1 MPRPTEDFKCGAPV
15 LSAPC
20 RAPQDLSERLKII
33 DESFSEMLFR
43 KIDEKNMTD
52 AQCYKKAGRDRKLF
66 SKIRSQQNYKPSKQT
81 AVAFALALELDLNE
95 AKELL
100 TKAGFA
106 LSHSS
111 KFDMTFFRLTRR
123 CTNLTRLPCKNKK
136 VGSNSVSLSQ
146 PQTVEKS
153 QIVKYNKQKLNIV
166 GVNLRVRP

>member
-1 MPRPTEDFKCGAPV
+1 MKPRITM
-15 LSAPC
+15 
-20 RAPQDLSERLKII
+20 QDLSERLKII

-81 AVAFALALELDLNE
+81 AVAFALALELDLQ
-95 AKELL
+95 ALRFLTAASSILL
-100 TKAGFA
+100 LNTAFKTVY
-106 LSHSS
+106 S
-111 KFDMTFFRLTRR
+111 TFFRLTRR